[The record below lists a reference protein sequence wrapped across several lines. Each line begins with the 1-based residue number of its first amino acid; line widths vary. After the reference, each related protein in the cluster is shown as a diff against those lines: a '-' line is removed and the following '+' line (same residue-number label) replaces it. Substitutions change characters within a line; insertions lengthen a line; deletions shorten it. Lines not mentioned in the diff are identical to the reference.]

1 MKNQSYDEIKIQK
14 MHFPP
19 KNTCSK
25 ILMNWKSN
33 VNNKNY
39 LFQKK
44 YM

>member
-1 MKNQSYDEIKIQK
+1 MKNQSCDEIKIQK

-19 KNTCSK
+19 KNTCK